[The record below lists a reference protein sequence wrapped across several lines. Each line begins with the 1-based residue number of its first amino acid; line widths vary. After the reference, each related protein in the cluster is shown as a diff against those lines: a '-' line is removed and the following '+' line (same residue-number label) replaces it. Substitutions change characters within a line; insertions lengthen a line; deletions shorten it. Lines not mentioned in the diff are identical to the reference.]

1 MYSSALYLC
10 LIRSKA
16 SRSGRDRLPPSS
28 TDSFEPSSIS
38 GFVWDCCVHFSRSKL
53 ISDLPADFFNS
64 NEMALQ
70 LGLRRTLTSTS
81 FATSKCASQSALG
94 GFASQAMRLKSTD
107 AGDVIGIDLGTTNSC
122 VAIMVRRFF
131 AANINFGRLATGLPG
146 GTTQSLTHFRL
157 FIARSCSLCRKEGMH
172 ALSRTARARGRLPR

>member
-1 MYSSALYLC
+1 MVLC
-10 LIRSKA
+10 GTVEQLRTW
-16 SRSGRDRLPPSS
+16 R
-28 TDSFEPSSIS
+28 
-38 GFVWDCCVHFSRSKL
+38 VHFFSAKQNTSRRLTSRL
-53 ISDLPADFFNS
+53 LLFNH

-131 AANINFGRLATGLPG
+131 VPNETSG
-146 GTTQSLTHFRL
+146 GELL
-157 FIARSCSLCRKEGMH
+157 G
-172 ALSRTARARGRLPR
+172 SRTAQDLTHLLCSSPCSSLDPARFPGRKECTRYRKQRGLADDSLGSCDNRRL